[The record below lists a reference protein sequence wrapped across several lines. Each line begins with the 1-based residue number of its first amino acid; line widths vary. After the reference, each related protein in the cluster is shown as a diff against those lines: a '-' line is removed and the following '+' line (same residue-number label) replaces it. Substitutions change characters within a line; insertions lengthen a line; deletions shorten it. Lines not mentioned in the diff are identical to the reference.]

1 MMRRNRWWAHKFF
14 ARIGNT
20 PQMLGISYG
29 VSIAAGDATKTGDVL
44 TDVIYTITVTNDG
57 SAPDIFDIAKSG
69 EVWTTVLSDASI
81 GPIAGE
87 GGTDTF
93 TVTVSVP
100 INVADE
106 ATDGVTITV
115 TSQASAIT
123 SDTEALTTTA
133 NQLYQIYDTFTKTNP
148 EDAGEVGTGWN
159 KVDTGGKLSIVGNA
173 LAIATSGAYN
183 DPELVSKDA
192 ITRAAGVALEFT
204 LTAGQSNT
212 QGLVVGLFSSPDT
225 NPVSGDKEGIFW
237 FFSGNNFYCREAAEP
252 AAGTYDTSP
261 HTYKMVLKTTG
272 ATYYQDDI
280 EVADL
285 AVASG
290 SPLYVGITALN
301 GTWVIDNVKVY

>member
-1 MMRRNRWWAHKFF
+1 
-14 ARIGNT
+14 
-20 PQMLGISYG
+20 MLGISYG
-29 VSIAAGDATKTGDVL
+29 VSIAAGDATRTGDVL
-44 TDVIYTITVTNDG
+44 TNVVYTITVTNNG
-57 SAPDIFDIAKSG
+57 SGPDTFDIAKSG
-69 EVWTTVLSDASI
+69 EVWATVLSDAAI

-100 INVADE
+100 IDVADE

-133 NQLYQIYDTFTKTNP
+133 NQLYQIYDTFTKANP

-173 LAIATSGAYN
+173 LAIATGGAYN

-192 ITRAAGVALEFT
+192 ISRVAGVTLEFT
-204 LTAGQSNT
+204 LTAGQSDT
-212 QGLVVGLFSSPDT
+212 QGLVVGLFSSPATD
-225 NPVSGDKEGIFW
+225 PVTGDKEGIFW

-252 AAGTYDTSP
+252 AAGTYSTAP
-261 HTYKMVLKTTG
+261 ATYKMVLKATG
-272 ATYYQDDI
+272 ATYYQNDI

-285 AVASG
+285 AVKSG
-290 SPLYVGITALN
+290 SPLYVGITAKS
-301 GTWVIDNVKVY
+301 GTWVIDNLKVY